1 MRARQTRKIKLGA
14 LLGSLILVQI
24 LAQIWG
30 HSGKMNSA
38 QAAEP
43 LPSLLSQVA
52 RTGKLTAGTRT
63 DAAPFAFRTPDGEWR
78 GYSVDLL
85 ERIRATLQRELRRP
99 VELELVDAD
108 TDSLTLVSQG
118 SVDIVCGSTSISPSR
133 ELQVNFSVGY
143 FVTGTQLLINTENRL
158 GTEFRIG
165 VIAGTTN
172 QQLMRRSYPLAQF
185 VTVNNRAMGL
195 TALQNQRVDA
205 LASDGVLLEAMRLS
219 LIDPASPEASPYAVF
234 PDAPLDE
241 EYYACMLPQ
250 GDEEFRQAVN
260 RSLLDFMRGALA
272 QKPAEQNILNT
283 WFGEAGKVPIGSSG
297 MIRLLD
303 YFQKQIDL
311 QNPPSNPLPSAPLP
325 SP

>member
-1 MRARQTRKIKLGA
+1 M
-14 LLGSLILVQI
+14 LLGSLH
-24 LAQIWG
+24 WG
-30 HSGKMNSA
+30 HWGHWGHWEHWEHWKPINNA

-43 LPSLLSQVA
+43 APSLLSQVA

-108 TDSLTLVSQG
+108 TDSLALVSQG
-118 SVDIVCGSTSISPSR
+118 SVNIVCGSTSISPSR
-133 ELQVNFSVGY
+133 ELQVDFSVGY
-143 FVTGTQLLINTENRL
+143 FVTGTQLLINTENQL

-185 VTVNNRAMGL
+185 VTVENRAMGL
-195 TALQNQRVDA
+195 TALQNRRIDA
-205 LASDGVLLEAMRLS
+205 LASDGVLLEAMRMS
-219 LIDPASPEASPYAVF
+219 LIDPASPDASPYEVF

-260 RSLLDFMRGALA
+260 RSLLSFMRGALA
-272 QKPAEQNILNT
+272 HKPAEQQILDT
-283 WFGEAGKVPIGSSG
+283 WFGAAGKVPIGSSG
-297 MIRLLD
+297 MTRLRD
-303 YFQKQIDL
+303 YFQQQIDL
-311 QNPPSNPLPSAPLP
+311 QNPPANPPQSVPQP